1 MITYKELRN
10 FQRLERENNDF
21 QELGEAFV
29 SNVLQYL
36 NEKREALKSSKEKDS
51 IFSKDAQNEIRNEL
65 RNAIVVI
72 QDIYERRERKI
83 LGQAVLAVK
92 TDSSIQDTTKM
103 LDFEKQMYTE
113 MIELLRRYRNK
124 FFGQRKEKAK
134 EETQPVETPSTSLE
148 KEEIPPEKHESTPVQ
163 PEPPQ
168 PEAPPTPLEKKIPT
182 ELQEQTLPQPEKQ
195 EISPVQPEPELL
207 TIKITQDV
215 PQFIWEDGKTYGPF
229 KEEDVANLSEKLAS
243 MLVSRGSAEIL

>member
-10 FQRLERENNDF
+10 FQRLERENNDL
-21 QELGEAFV
+21 QELGESFV
-29 SNVLQYL
+29 TDVLHYL

-92 TDSSIQDTTKM
+92 TDSSIQDTTRM
-103 LDFEKQMYTE
+103 LDFEKQMYTD
-113 MIELLRRYRNK
+113 MIDLLRGYREK
-124 FFGQRKEKAK
+124 FFGQRKEKVR
-134 EETQPVETPSTSLE
+134 EEMQPEERSETQPE
-148 KEEIPPEKHESTPVQ
+148 VQ
-163 PEPPQ
+163 I
-168 PEAPPTPLEKKIPT
+168 LS
-182 ELQEQTLPQPEKQ
+182 QPEKQ
-195 EISPVQPEPELL
+195 EIAPAQPESPSELQ
-207 TIKITQDV
+207 TIKIIQDV
-215 PQFIWEDGKTYGPF
+215 PQFVWEDGKTYGPF
-229 KEEDVANLSEKLAS
+229 KKEDVANLDTKLAS